1 MVKVSVLVPIYN
13 VEKYLEKCLES
24 LCNQTL
30 KEIEIICI
38 DDGSTDKS
46 RTILENFKERDQ
58 RIIVI
63 EKVNTGYGNSMNI
76 GLDKA
81 IGKYIVIVESDDFV
95 ELDMV
100 EKLYIEAE
108 ISKADVIK
116 SNCFFY
122 SENYKGERDLF
133 INLFEDMPLKKA
145 FCPIKEPRI
154 FLKPQTIWSGIY
166 VREFLLDNN
175 IWFNETPGA
184 SYQDVSFSFQVLA
197 RASKIWLL
205 PEAYY
210 HYRTG
215 NLNSSVKSP
224 NKVFCICDEIDK
236 IDEFIERQSQ
246 NKSILKWI
254 ESRLGYRVLMERY
267 YGLASAFQYALFLKI
282 VKYLEE
288 YKKSG
293 YITGEIWDKE
303 SIEEVDKILENP
315 NKYFMD
321 TAKSFEDERIV
332 DEKSFTLNYS
342 LYGNAVL
349 KKVLESEKVIIY
361 GSGQEIGRAHV

>member
-1 MVKVSVLVPIYN
+1 MV
-13 VEKYLEKCLES
+13 
-24 LCNQTL
+24 
-30 KEIEIICI
+30 
-38 DDGSTDKS
+38 
-46 RTILENFKERDQ
+46 
-58 RIIVI
+58 
-63 EKVNTGYGNSMNI
+63 
-76 GLDKA
+76 
-81 IGKYIVIVESDDFV
+81 
-95 ELDMV
+95 
-100 EKLYIEAE
+100 
-108 ISKADVIK
+108 
-116 SNCFFY
+116 
-122 SENYKGERDLF
+122 
-133 INLFEDMPLKKA
+133 LKK
-145 FCPIKEPRI
+145 
-154 FLKPQTIWSGIY
+154 FL
-166 VREFLLDNN
+166 VLLLDNN

-288 YKKSG
+288 YKK
-293 YITGEIWDKE
+293 IW
-303 SIEEVDKILENP
+303 
-315 NKYFMD
+315 
-321 TAKSFEDERIV
+321 
-332 DEKSFTLNYS
+332 
-342 LYGNAVL
+342 
-349 KKVLESEKVIIY
+349 IY
-361 GSGQEIGRAHV
+361 NR